1 MNDLRFA
8 FRQLLKNPGFTAVT
22 VLTLAL
28 GLGANLAIVSLVN
41 GLFFRPL
48 PGLRQSDRLLIIG
61 STYHGD
67 DFGDSSYPDYRDLRA
82 GNSAFSDL
90 AAFAEAPFSFSA
102 ENLTE
107 RVLGEMVS
115 GNYFRTLGVVMAAGR
130 DFLPDEDD
138 QVGRNPVVIISERL
152 WQRRW
157 NRDVGIIGRTVSI
170 NDHAFTIVGVAG
182 KLFRGCQLPNTHD
195 LWVPLH
201 MRPQLQPSV
210 ADQLENRG
218 FSWLRLVGRL
228 KAAVSLTQASADVS
242 LIARRLA
249 AAYPDEDKDRSY
261 RTLAYS
267 PFPVVGKT
275 APRIFMGVLLGVTA
289 VIVTIVCANV
299 AGLFLAR
306 LLSRRREAAIRLAL
320 GCSRLRLVRQT
331 LAEAFL
337 VSAMGLILALIIA
350 IQGSGFILSQIPG
363 QRGESLAMDL
373 SFDPHVAWFCVAL
386 VLVSTLAV
394 GLLPALQSSRA
405 DVLPALKSGGGSLTG
420 RRSRLRLALV
430 AIQVALCLPLLG
442 GAGLLFRSLN
452 LLAGIDL
459 GMRVDNLL
467 LAELDPA
474 LNAYDQARG
483 QRFYEQFLDRIVAL
497 PGVESAALAALPPLR
512 SGGVGPGAVYGGL
525 IDVEAPLVSG
535 ANYVSPDYFHTTG
548 ISLLRGREFLPTD
561 RKDSSPVAIINQ
573 TLAKKLWPDQDALGQ
588 LLKLVGPN
596 EAPKLVVGI
605 VRDAIYSDLIED
617 AKNAR
622 PFYYLP
628 LSQRSVLVQTLHVR
642 TITEPATLL
651 PSVRS
656 AAAAL
661 DPHLPL
667 FHVTTLKTVHDLSL
681 SPQRIA
687 MDLVTFSGLL
697 AIILATLGLYAA
709 MGQEVLGRTREIGI
723 RLAVGAQRQEVV
735 SMIVRE
741 GMKLAGVGIVGGMV
755 GAFALTR
762 IIRNLLFGVS
772 STDPLIFALLLLIAV
787 AVSLFACWLPAR
799 RAAKVDPIVALRQE

>member
-1 MNDLRFA
+1 MNDLKFA
-8 FRQLLKNPGFTAVT
+8 FRQLAKNPGFTAVA
-22 VLTLAL
+22 VFALAL

-48 PGLRQSDRLLIIG
+48 PGLRQAGRLVLIG
-61 STYHGD
+61 STYRGD
-67 DFGDSSYPDYRDLRA
+67 GFGDSSYPDYRDLRA
-82 GNSAFSDL
+82 GNSVFSDL
-90 AAFAEAPFSFSA
+90 AAFTEAPFSFSA
-102 ENLTE
+102 ENSTDRL
-107 RVLGEMVS
+107 LGEMVS
-115 GNYFRTLGVVMAAGR
+115 GNYFRTLGATMAAGR
-130 DFLPDEDD
+130 DFLAEEDV

-152 WQRRW
+152 WKRRW
-157 NRDVGIIGRTVSI
+157 NRDAGVIGRTVNI
-170 NDHAFTIVGVAG
+170 NDHAFTLVGVVG
-182 KLFRGCQLPNTHD
+182 ERFRGCQLPNTHD

-201 MRPQLQPSV
+201 MRPQVQPSA
-210 ADQLENRG
+210 ADQLEHRG
-218 FSWLRLVGRL
+218 FTWLRLVGRL
-228 KAAVSLTQASADVS
+228 KAGESLTQAGSDVS
-242 LIARRLA
+242 LFARQLEA
-249 AAYPDEDKDRSY
+249 SYPGEDKDRSY

-267 PFPVVGKT
+267 PFPAVGKT
-275 APRIFMGVLLGVTA
+275 APRVFMGVLLGVTA

-320 GCSRLRLVRQT
+320 GSSRLRLVRQT

-337 VSAMGLILALIIA
+337 VSATGLILGLVIA
-350 IQGSGFILSQIPG
+350 VQGSGFILNQIPG
-363 QRGESLAMDL
+363 QRGESVAMDL
-373 SFDPHVAWFCVAL
+373 SFDPHVAWFSVAL
-386 VLVSTLAV
+386 VLVSTLAI
-394 GLLPALQSSRA
+394 GLVPALQSSRT
-405 DVLPALKSGGGSLTG
+405 DVLPALKSGESSLTA

-430 AIQVALCLPLLG
+430 AIQVSLCLPLLG

-467 LAELDPA
+467 LAEMDPA
-474 LNAYDQARG
+474 LNGYDQARG
-483 QRFYEQFLDRIVAL
+483 QRFYEQLLDRVTAL
-497 PGVESAALAALPPLR
+497 PGVEAASLAALPPLR
-512 SGGVGPGAVYGGL
+512 SGGIGPGAVYGGH
-525 IDVEAPLVSG
+525 IDLETPLRSG
-535 ANYVSPDYFHTTG
+535 ANFVSPDYFRTTG
-548 ISLLRGREFLPTD
+548 ITLLRGREFLPTD
-561 RKDSSPVAIINQ
+561 RKDSPPVVIINQ
-573 TLAKKLWPDQDALGQ
+573 TLAKQLWPDEDALGQ
-588 LLKLVGPN
+588 FLHLASTD

-617 AKNAR
+617 AKQAR

-642 TITEPATLL
+642 TTTELTTLL

-656 AAAAL
+656 AAGAL

-697 AIILATLGLYAA
+697 AIILAMLGLYAA

-735 SMIVRE
+735 SMIVWE
-741 GMKLAGVGIVGGMV
+741 GMKLAGIGIVAGMA
-755 GAFALTR
+755 GAFALLR
-762 IIRNLLFGVS
+762 VIRSLLFGVS
-772 STDPLIFALLLLIAV
+772 TTDPLIFALLLLLSV
-787 AVSLFACWLPAR
+787 AMSLLACWLPAR
-799 RAAKVDPIVALRQE
+799 RAAKVDTIEALRYE